1 MALIIICLFF
11 NMASDQNKTNIVI
24 FKAPSE
30 SVADDK
36 DAYYE
41 TFVSAG
47 FQVTLVPVLDF
58 EFCNLDQL
66 LKKIKNPNCYSGKVM
81 FTFIK

>member
-1 MALIIICLFF
+1 ME
-11 NMASDQNKTNIVI
+11 SDVNKTNIII
-24 FKAPSE
+24 FKAPSD
-30 SVADDK
+30 SDSDDK

-58 EFCNLDQL
+58 EFLNLAEL
-66 LKKIKNPNCYSGKVM
+66 LNKIKNANEYAG
-81 FTFIK
+81 